1 MSLLLLLFCGTDLT
15 ADMFEQKDRSA
26 TQPISRPQS
35 TALFQKGVLSMSTSK
50 HSKTGSRRPLTSI
63 RPHVTTGVAGAA
75 MVGAG
80 ILLAAPPG
88 APAATAAAGA
98 ELTSLDSVPAPP
110 PLSPLSDLRS
120 SLFGSGFAA
129 PTPNRLASALVSGDP
144 IKLFGNGTN
153 AQPGCSGAACNGGNG
168 GAGGTGGLGFTGGNG
183 GNTRDLALF
192 GSGGAGGAGGN
203 GDPTFTINGGDA
215 GAGAR

>member
-1 MSLLLLLFCGTDLT
+1 
-15 ADMFEQKDRSA
+15 MFEQKDRSA

-35 TALFQKGVLSMSTSK
+35 TALFQKGVLSMSMSR

-63 RPHVTTGVAGAA
+63 RPHVTSGVAGAA

-88 APAATAAAGA
+88 APAATAAAGV

-110 PLSPLSDLRS
+110 PPLSPLSEIRS

-153 AQPGCSGAACNGGNG
+153 AQPGCSGAGESRRIG
-168 GAGGTGGLGFTGGNG
+168 
-183 GNTRDLALF
+183 
-192 GSGGAGGAGGN
+192 
-203 GDPTFTINGGDA
+203 
-215 GAGAR
+215 

>member
-1 MSLLLLLFCGTDLT
+1 MSLLLLLFCGTELT

-63 RPHVTTGVAGAA
+63 RPHATTGVAGAA
-75 MVGAG
+75 MVGAC

-88 APAATAAAGA
+88 APAATAAAGV

-168 GAGGTGGLGFTGGNG
+168 GILIGNG
-183 GNTRDLALF
+183 GNAGLI
-192 GSGGAGGAGGN
+192 GIGGGGAGWRERRQRRPGR
-203 GDPTFTINGGDA
+203 DA
-215 GAGAR
+215 WRRRRDRRARLHRR